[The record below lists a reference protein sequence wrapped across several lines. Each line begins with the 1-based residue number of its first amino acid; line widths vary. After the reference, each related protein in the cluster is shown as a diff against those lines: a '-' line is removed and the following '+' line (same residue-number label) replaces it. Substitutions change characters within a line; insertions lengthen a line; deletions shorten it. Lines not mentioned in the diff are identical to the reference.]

1 MITANR
7 WGYTATQISQ
17 KAGLLCAFGIPW
29 SAAMFRIGLLVAI
42 TSFVVSGGLRRVDAA
57 WRDNR
62 AALAG
67 FTLFLLIGGSSLWTS
82 ASWQFAQDDFWHYSK
97 LAALAAFPAMFTTS
111 KLKRELLLA
120 YCAGVVVLMLPTLL
134 DGIGLFK
141 ALGWTLDRIR
151 NNNYNLSRDG
161 VLNLVYWRNQIVHGF
176 HVAVLCG
183 VCVVT
188 AFTSPRWRYPCLGL
202 AAVGIAD
209 IALFL
214 YGRMALISL
223 IVGLGFTLLVQA
235 STWRHRAVLTLGM
248 LVVCV
253 SAYLA
258 SSSIQTRVDS
268 ISKEATAFLKEG
280 NIETSGGQRLH
291 MWHYSLSLFQQAPW
305 TGHGSGSFKQ
315 GMIDAN
321 DPLAHHGYTHT
332 HNEYLTIAA
341 QYGLIGL
348 ACFFAMLILA
358 LRQARR
364 GQDRWL
370 GTSALSATVIFA
382 VNAITD
388 SSLHNQWEGWAL
400 ILFIT
405 LAGQPAAAREPA

>member
-17 KAGLLCAFGIPW
+17 TAGLLCAFGIPW
-29 SAAMFRIGLLVAI
+29 SAALFRIGLLVAI

-57 WRDNR
+57 WRDNQ
-62 AALAG
+62 AAMAG
-67 FTLFLLIGGSSLWTS
+67 FTLFLVIGGGSLWTS

-97 LAALAAFPAMFTTS
+97 LAALAVFPAIFTTS

-151 NNNYNLSRDG
+151 NSNYTLSRDG
-161 VLNLVYWRNQIVHGF
+161 VPNLVYWRNQIVHGF

-202 AAVGIAD
+202 VAVGIAD

-223 IVGLGFTLLVQA
+223 IVSIGFTLLVQV
-235 STWRHRAVLTLGM
+235 STWRHRAVVTLGM

-268 ISKEATAFLKEG
+268 ISKEGTAFLKEG

-291 MWHYSLSLFQQAPW
+291 MWHHSLSLFQQSPW

-315 GMIDAN
+315 GMINAN
-321 DPLAHHGYTHT
+321 DPLAHLGYTHT

-370 GTSALSATVIFA
+370 GTCALSATVIFA